1 VGNDW
6 IDASL
11 GLTFSLPLFE
21 RYRKNGQLQAELHH
35 VPGIRG
41 RCKGYLHLVE
51 GKVVSCHIEDRQG
64 QRHQVNIAMLIQ
76 LDNERGPFEWMLVPL
91 PDPPRS
97 SPRDLP
103 PPPSSTEPVLNSPT
117 PQKLGSLDLEK
128 LEGWTHRQKMMLS
141 IVFEVVDGQ
150 RTVEDIKTDV
160 PLPPNVVEE
169 ALRILLALKA
179 IIIPNN

>member
-1 VGNDW
+1 MGNDW

-21 RYRKNGQLQAELHH
+21 RYRKNGLLQAELHH

-51 GKVVSCHIEDRQG
+51 GKVILCQLEDKQG
-64 QRHQVNIAMLIQ
+64 QRHQVNVAMLIQ
-76 LDNERGPFEWMLVPL
+76 LDNERGPFEWVLIP
-91 PDPPRS
+91 S
-97 SPRDLP
+97 P
-103 PPPSSTEPVLNSPT
+103 PPPQPVPRNLPSPSSMEPVLNSPI
-117 PQKLGSLDLEK
+117 PQKIGSLDLEK

-141 IVFEVVDGQ
+141 IVFDVVDGQ
-150 RTVEDIKTDV
+150 RSIEDIKTDV

-179 IIIPNN
+179 IIIPNP